1 MPAFKGKPK
10 KGKGLLTIT
19 FAELGRLVCVG
30 GAVLAHAA
38 HGREQRVPQFWGWL
52 KTCGMSFTAA
62 PQAGWSG
69 SMQQSML
76 HHEPPLSCRATQAS
90 SSLLGQ
96 PPAEVMSGR
105 AARQSPSIRRHCA
118 CALGECRA
126 HHAGLSTCGSS
137 RASAAEG
144 GRPSARM
151 PRAATAVA
159 MPCIQKAQD
168 ISPAPTCL
176 IRFATAQR
184 LSMTRLDLLNV
195 RGRLA

>member
-1 MPAFKGKPK
+1 MLAFKGKPK

-19 FAELGRLVCVG
+19 FAELCRLIC

-38 HGREQRVPQFWGWL
+38 HGREQRVSQFWGWL
-52 KTCGMSFTAA
+52 KTCGMPFAAA

-105 AARQSPSIRRHCA
+105 AARQSPSIRRHCG

-137 RASAAEG
+137 RASAAEE
-144 GRPSARM
+144 GRSSARM
-151 PRAATAVA
+151 PRTATAAATAC
-159 MPCIQKAQD
+159 MQKAQG
-168 ISPAPTCL
+168 ISPAPTGL

>member
-19 FAELGRLVCVG
+19 FAEMGSLVCA
-30 GAVLAHAA
+30 AVLPPSA

-52 KTCGMSFTAA
+52 KTCGMPFAA
-62 PQAGWSG
+62 ALHAGWSG
-69 SMQQSML
+69 SMQQSRA
-76 HHEPPLSCRATQAS
+76 HHEPPLSCWATQAS

-105 AARQSPSIRRHCA
+105 AARHSPSMRRHCV
-118 CALGECRA
+118 CALGACRA
-126 HHAGLSTCGSS
+126 HHAGLSTCGRS
-137 RASAAEG
+137 RACAAEC
-144 GRPSARM
+144 GRLSASM
-151 PRAATAVA
+151 PRAATAA
-159 MPCIQKAQD
+159 ATAWTQKAQG
-168 ISPAPTCL
+168 ISPAPICL
-176 IRFATAQR
+176 IRLVTAQR

>member
-1 MPAFKGKPK
+1 MLAFKGKPK
-10 KGKGLLTIT
+10 KGKGLLAIT
-19 FAELGRLVCVG
+19 FAELCRLIC

-38 HGREQRVPQFWGWL
+38 HGREQRVSQFWGWL
-52 KTCGMSFTAA
+52 KTCGMPFAAA

-105 AARQSPSIRRHCA
+105 AARQSPSIRRHCI

-126 HHAGLSTCGSS
+126 HHAGLSTSAIS
-137 RASAAEG
+137 RADAAEG
-144 GRPSARM
+144 NRHRASRHAAAKPMIKAQGKNPAPVQSIFFATPSACP
-151 PRAATAVA
+151 PRAWI
-159 MPCIQKAQD
+159 C
-168 ISPAPTCL
+168 
-176 IRFATAQR
+176 
-184 LSMTRLDLLNV
+184 
-195 RGRLA
+195 

>member
-1 MPAFKGKPK
+1 MGS
-10 KGKGLLTIT
+10 
-19 FAELGRLVCVG
+19 LVCA
-30 GAVLAHAA
+30 AVLPPSA
-38 HGREQRVPQFWGWL
+38 HGREQRVPQRWGWL
-52 KTCGMSFTAA
+52 KTCGMPLAA
-62 PQAGWSG
+62 ALQAGWSG

-105 AARQSPSIRRHCA
+105 AARQSASMRRHCA
-118 CALGECRA
+118 CALGACRA
-126 HHAGLSTCGSS
+126 HHAGLSTCASS

-144 GRPSARM
+144 GRSSARM
-151 PRAATAVA
+151 PTATTTVA
-159 MPCIQKAQD
+159 TPCMQKAQD
-168 ISPAPTCL
+168 KSPAPTCL